1 MSFSQDLKQQITG
14 IIGEEESEK
23 KAELLSFFY
32 MKGEY
37 ERPNLVTFYTD
48 NPGVS
53 RKLITLLKN
62 FFPEKYAFK
71 VQYKGQF
78 KKAFYRV
85 AVYVPDEK
93 FFNYNYIFS
102 DLNDKKAF
110 LRGAFLSRGSITNP
124 KKGYYLEFR
133 CPTFPVFIMLK
144 EQLVAFKIESKGITR
159 KNNYFLYVKN
169 GEMISD
175 FLKVIGAYSG
185 MFVFEETRVIKEMK
199 NIANRRN
206 NLDLANLDKTIE
218 ASGRQ
223 VRAIEIVKARIGLE
237 NMPANL
243 RAIAYLRLE
252 NPYLPLA
259 ELGELVTPKLKKSA
273 VNYRLKKIEELAEEL

>member
-32 MKGEY
+32 MIGEY
-37 ERPNLVTFYTD
+37 ERPDLVTFYTD
-48 NPGVS
+48 NTGVS
-53 RKLITLLKN
+53 RKLIMLLKL

-78 KKAFYRV
+78 KKVFYRI
-85 AVYVPDEK
+85 AVYVPDEF
-93 FFNYNYIFS
+93 FFNLNYKFPE
-102 DLNDKKAF
+102 LNDKKAF
-110 LRGAFLSRGSITNP
+110 SRGAFLARGSITNP
-124 KKGYYLEFR
+124 KKGYHLEFR
-133 CPTFPVFIMLK
+133 CPTFPIFIMLK
-144 EQLVAFKIESKGITR
+144 EQLMAFKIEPNGIIR
-159 KNNYFLYVKN
+159 KQNYFLYVKN

-185 MFVFEETRVIKEMK
+185 MFEFEETRVIKEMK

-218 ASGRQ
+218 ATGRQ
-223 VRAIEIVKARIGLE
+223 VRAIELIKTRIGLD
-237 NMPANL
+237 NIPVNL
-243 RAIAYLRLE
+243 RELAYLRLE
-252 NPYLPLA
+252 HPYLPLA
-259 ELGELVTPKLKKSA
+259 ELGSLVSPNLNKSA
-273 VNYRLKKIEELAEEL
+273 VNYRLKKIEALAEEL